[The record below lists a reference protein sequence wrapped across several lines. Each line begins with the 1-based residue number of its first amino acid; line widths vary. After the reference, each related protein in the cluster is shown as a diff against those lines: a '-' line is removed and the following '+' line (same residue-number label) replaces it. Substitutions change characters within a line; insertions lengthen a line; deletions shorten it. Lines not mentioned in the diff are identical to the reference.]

1 MKLLKFQTQSQKG
14 GLFSFRLFRTLMT
27 NDFLTSATNRFF
39 LKIDVFFKQL
49 PAPSI
54 VGLNNEILK
63 IICLLLAGNPFEIS
77 YTIFKVRKKK
87 LSKL

>member
-27 NDFLTSATNRFF
+27 NDFLTFF
-39 LKIDVFFKQL
+39 FFFKQL

-54 VGLNNEILK
+54 FGLNNEILK